1 MWCQMSPS
9 LPNVHTDHTALKS
22 LLNTSHPSGKLTHW
36 GIVIQDLDLHIH
48 YQPGCKNQNTDA
60 LSQETLPFLRVPNST
75 ADNYTVLL
83 AIVQAEGQ
91 PTKSRE
97 DSLKGQQKNQALLPV
112 ILHLE
117 SGFLPKYERKDT
129 EIALTHLEYMLWTKC
144 CIT

>member
-1 MWCQMSPS
+1 MWCPMSPS
-9 LPNVHTDHTALKS
+9 LPNVHTDHKALKS
-22 LLNTSHPSGKLTHW
+22 L
-36 GIVIQDLDLHIH
+36 IQDLNLHIH